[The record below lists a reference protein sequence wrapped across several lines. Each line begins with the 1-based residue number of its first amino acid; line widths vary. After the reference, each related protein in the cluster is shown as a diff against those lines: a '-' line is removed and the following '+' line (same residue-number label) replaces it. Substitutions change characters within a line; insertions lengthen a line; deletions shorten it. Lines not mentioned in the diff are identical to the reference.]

1 MISDEEWAINIFI
14 ENIRNLE
21 LAENALELARY
32 IAECNNSKHLA
43 QISQAHHLVCE
54 ANENLIKL
62 IATEIKNEA
71 ADKIDKTLI
80 AENILKAIA
89 VINNAQDA
97 VFKKAELINMLET
110 CATSFSLKKIDEVF
124 IVIKK
129 DQAQLS
135 EKILLLN
142 EICQDWYSKR

>member
-62 IATEIKNEA
+62 IAAEIRNEVV
-71 ADKIDKTLI
+71 DKIGKTLI
-80 AENILKAIA
+80 AENIIKAIA
-89 VINNAQDA
+89 LINDAQDE
-97 VFKKAELINMLET
+97 VFKKAELIKMLET
-110 CATSFSLKKIDEVF
+110 CVIAFSAKKITEIF
-124 IVIKK
+124 LIIKK
-129 DQAQLS
+129 DQAQFL
-135 EKILLLN
+135 EKVLLLN
-142 EICQDWYSKR
+142 EICQNWYLRQ